1 MTQKKFK
8 LGDYIVYD
16 NPHDYWD
23 EGIVID
29 EGDGS
34 YVEIDNMEG
43 RRRVFWKSEHFKYL
57 SVT

>member
-16 NPHDYWD
+16 NPHDYLD
-23 EGIVID
+23 EGVVID

-34 YVEIDNMEG
+34 YVEIMNIEG
-43 RRRVFWKSEHFKYL
+43 RRRVFLKSVDFKYL
-57 SVT
+57 TVT

>member
-1 MTQKKFK
+1 MNKKEFK
-8 LGDYIVYD
+8 KGDYIVYD

-23 EGIVID
+23 EGLVVD

-34 YVEIDNMEG
+34 YVEIENIEG
-43 RRRVFWKSEHFKYL
+43 RRRIFLNSEHFKYL